1 MSGLALNIEIYQR
14 HVIAR
19 IYTLQIKEEYLSLQL
34 FDPVL
39 GPRKGVGVGDVVDHD
54 GSLSTTVVHWRKRVV
69 SFLWQ
74 QGMWKMIRKIQHWS
88 TIRR

>member
-1 MSGLALNIEIYQR
+1 MDSDKFWLWTRPGGTPETQFQLR
-14 HVIAR
+14 V
-19 IYTLQIKEEYLSLQL
+19 TLYLSLQL

-74 QGMWKMIRKIQHWS
+74 QGMWKMIRKIEHWS
-88 TIRR
+88 TIRQ